1 MATLNFQEGW
11 LVTEISTDVFGN
23 RFVSWA
29 ERSLVVTGRDSRGP
43 LPSTPTEYSD
53 VDLTY
58 FIEKYVDGRTW
69 TEVPEI
75 NDNPVFVFEP
85 QNIIIDWSDNGLSNI
100 LYTFY
105 NNNNFLLNFNIS
117 FPEEESKF
125 TIKRQDNPL
134 WLRGVFPQEL
144 IVKNNNSNGFHQDC
158 GDGFLIPTFEEKHQ
172 ALIGLQGPIPSYIT
186 LSSSSKHLFFNGNC
200 TEGDYRYIGAI
211 LMGLDILDGNP
222 SVTTTTVAPC
232 VELESIPDRVPNAP
246 YITSSSSSAS
256 VPAGVDMSL
265 HVDELSYN
273 LLHGVSTNIE
283 NNQQFTT
290 ATTLG
295 QLDSYSYF
303 SISSTSTIQVE
314 GTINITL
321 RSYDLDKIIA
331 TKNISQPTKVINFTN
346 SDIINKDL
354 DLSNNNILIEFRSLC
369 NISEAEC
376 CEPLDCLR
384 LFNEINDFCI
394 EDPCNNVLPISNFF
408 TTDRFTR
415 ARFILHN
422 NDFVFLDTGYV
433 NTTLESVSDYIVTF
447 DGSMY
452 FRNKAGQLY
461 LLDYKPSQIYSSDD
475 VVDVSNPVSY
485 HQPKIYST
493 TSTWAFKF
501 DECDIKFCVR
511 EET

>member
-1 MATLNFQEGW
+1 MPQVKLNFQEGY
-11 LVTEISTDVFGN
+11 LVTEISTDVFGK
-23 RFVSWA
+23 RFVSGA
-29 ERSLVVTGRDSRGP
+29 ERSLVVTGRDSRGT

-58 FIEKYVDGRTW
+58 FIENFVDGRTW

-85 QNIIIDWSDNGLSNI
+85 QNIIIDTLDFDNI

-105 NNNNFLLNFNIS
+105 NNTNFLLNFNIS

-125 TIKRQDNPL
+125 TIKRQDSPL

-158 GDGFLIPTFEEKHQ
+158 GDGGSIPTFEEKHQ
-172 ALIGLQGPIPSYIT
+172 ASIGLQGSVPAYIT
-186 LSSSSKHLFFNGNC
+186 ISSSSEDRFFGGNC
-200 TEGDYRYIGAI
+200 EEDDYRYIGAI
-211 LMGLDILDGNP
+211 LMGLDLLDGNS

-232 VELESIPDRVPNAP
+232 IELESIPDRVSNAP
-246 YITSSSSSAS
+246 HITSSSSSAS

-265 HVDELSYN
+265 YVDELSYN
-273 LLHGVSTNIE
+273 LLHDVPTDIE

-295 QLDSYSYF
+295 QLGSYSYF

-314 GTINITL
+314 GTINVTL

-384 LFNEINDFCI
+384 LFNEINEFCI

-422 NDFVFLDTGYV
+422 NGFVFLDTGYV
-433 NTTLESVSDYIVTF
+433 NTTLESVSDYIVTL

-461 LLDYKPSQIYSSDD
+461 LLDYEPRQIYSSDD

-493 TSTWAFKF
+493 TSTWAFEF
-501 DECDIKFCVR
+501 DECDIKACVK